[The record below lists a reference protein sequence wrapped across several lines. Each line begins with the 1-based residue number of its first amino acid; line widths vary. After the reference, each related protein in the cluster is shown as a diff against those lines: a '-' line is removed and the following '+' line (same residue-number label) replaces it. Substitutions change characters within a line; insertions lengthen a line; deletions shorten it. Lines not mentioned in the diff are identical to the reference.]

1 MAIIKS
7 TEAREL
13 DENALLSKLAQINEE
28 FLRERGQVA
37 TGGRSSNPGRI
48 RELRRSRARI
58 ITILHE
64 KALGIK
70 KNVKPKVKAG
80 GAKAQEKESKKDAEK
95 ESKKDAEKES
105 KKDAEKESKE
115 KMPEKEI
122 PQAKKSNADAVENE
136 IKKQKE

>member
-95 ESKKDAEKES
+95 ESK
-105 KKDAEKESKE
+105 E

>member
-13 DENALLSKLAQINEE
+13 DENALLSKLAQIGEE
-28 FLRERGQVA
+28 LLRERGQVA

-48 RELRRSRARI
+48 RELRKSRARI

-70 KNVKPKVKAG
+70 KNVKPKSKAG
-80 GAKAQEKESKKDAEK
+80 GAKAQEKERK
-95 ESKKDAEKES
+95 EA
-105 KKDAEKESKE
+105 
-115 KMPEKEI
+115 EKEI

-136 IKKQKE
+136 IKK

>member
-13 DENALLSKLAQINEE
+13 DENALLSKLSQISEE
-28 FLRERGQVA
+28 LLRERGQVA

-70 KNVKPKVKAG
+70 KNVKPKSKSGV
-80 GAKAQEKESKKDAEK
+80 AKAQEKDGKKAQEK
-95 ESKKDAEKES
+95 EEKKAENIK
-105 KKDAEKESKE
+105 
-115 KMPEKEI
+115 
-122 PQAKKSNADAVENE
+122 QSNADAVENE

>member
-70 KNVKPKVKAG
+70 RKTKQNVKSGV
-80 GAKAQEKESKKDAEK
+80 AKAQEKEEKKAEK
-95 ESKKDAEKES
+95 GNAGKPAETESKKET
-105 KKDAEKESKE
+105 
-115 KMPEKEI
+115 EKEI
-122 PQAKKSNADAVENE
+122 PQAKQSNADAVENE